1 MSSRSRKLIS
11 HMVIILFFAIV
22 AGVVAY
28 IVGSIFGK
36 SAIAGHD
43 ITLNAWKGAY
53 RNLTIFVGFFTWA
66 ITCTWYWCAYSV
78 FSIKNPIGVGK
89 RVFWGICGATVAGIC
104 IVAPIVYAIFSK
116 VFVLHAIIPVVYL
129 ILFACFEFWFGTIL
143 ATPDNYKYTPIG
155 ALTIKASKTRK

>member
-28 IVGSIFGK
+28 GVGSIFGR
-36 SAIAGHD
+36 SAIAGHE

-53 RNLTIFVGFFTWA
+53 RNLTIFVGFFTWV

-104 IVAPIVYAIFSK
+104 IVSPIVYAIFSK
-116 VFVLHAIIPVVYL
+116 VFAILNNESYNVQMISY
-129 ILFACFEFWFGTIL
+129 G
-143 ATPDNYKYTPIG
+143 
-155 ALTIKASKTRK
+155 ASKVNISFILEDSEVEDCIRLLHKEFFD